1 MSDVA
6 RRWLLTV
13 ALVAVAA
20 VWGSTFVV
28 VRDAIA
34 SYPVYSFL
42 GLRFAIACVAFVALF
57 PSTLRRF
64 DRPTVM
70 AGLTAGVFLTLGYV
84 FQTLGLARTS
94 PSKAAF
100 ITGMFVVLTPF
111 MQAVLLR
118 RMPRWTAWVGVACAV
133 VGLWLLS
140 GGTGAG
146 GWNTGDTLV
155 LVCALAYSAH
165 MIALGSIGRGHD
177 ARPLTLVQL
186 ATCAVVC
193 GVIGVSTE
201 RVGLP
206 ASGQVWFALVITG
219 VAGSAIAFAV
229 QTYAQKYLS
238 PTRTAL
244 ILIMEPAFGGL
255 FGWLLAHE
263 VLGLEGWA
271 GAVLILAG
279 MAVSEVLAVVASR
292 RGERR
297 ALEPSL
303 EGPPVPVIEH
313 SDLGAG
319 ADAAPQRGAWDDL

>member
-1 MSDVA
+1 VSDAA
-6 RRWLLTV
+6 RRWLVTL

-20 VWGSTFVV
+20 VWGSTFVLV
-28 VRDAIA
+28 KDAIA

-57 PSTLRRF
+57 PTTVRLFDRATLR
-64 DRPTVM
+64 
-70 AGLTAGVFLTLGYV
+70 AGLLAGVFLTLGYV
-84 FQTLGLARTS
+84 LQTLGLARTS

-100 ITGMFVVLTPF
+100 ITGMFVVITPF

-118 RMPRWTAWVGVACAV
+118 RVPRWTAWVGVGCSV
-133 VGLWLLS
+133 IGLWLLS
-140 GGTGAG
+140 GGAGSG

-155 LVCALAYSAH
+155 LGCAVAYSAH
-165 MIALGSIGRGHD
+165 MIVLGSMASDLD
-177 ARPLTLVQL
+177 ARPVTLVQL

-193 GVIGVSTE
+193 GCVGAFTE
-201 RVGLP
+201 RPGLP
-206 ASGQVWFALVITG
+206 ASADVWIALLVTG
-219 VAGSAIAFAV
+219 VVASAIAFAV
-229 QTYAQKYLS
+229 QTYAQKHLS

-271 GAVLILAG
+271 GAGLILAG
-279 MAVSEVLAVVASR
+279 MAVSELLAVVTSR

-297 ALEPSL
+297 AMEPSL

-313 SDLGAG
+313 GDTASVDGSAPREGIWTDL
-319 ADAAPQRGAWDDL
+319 

>member
-1 MSDVA
+1 MSA
-6 RRWLLTV
+6 ATRRWLVTF

-28 VRDAIA
+28 VRDAIV

-42 GLRFAIACVAFVALF
+42 GLRFAIACVAFVVLF
-57 PSTLRRF
+57 PSTLWRF
-64 DRPTVM
+64 DRGTLT
-70 AGLTAGVFLTLGYV
+70 AGLIAGVFLTLGYV
-84 FQTLGLARTS
+84 LQTLGLARTS

-100 ITGMFVVLTPF
+100 ITGMFVVITPF

-118 RMPRWTAWVGVACAV
+118 RMPRWTAWFGVACAV
-133 VGLWLLS
+133 AGLWLLS
-140 GGTGAG
+140 GGSGTG
-146 GWNTGDTLV
+146 GWNLGDTLV
-155 LVCALAYSAH
+155 LGCAVAYSAH
-165 MIALGSIGRGHD
+165 MIVLGSIGRLHD

-193 GVIGVSTE
+193 GIVGISTE
-201 RVGLP
+201 GVGLP
-206 ASGQVWFALVITG
+206 STADVWVALVITG
-219 VAGSAIAFAV
+219 VAASAIAFAV

-263 VLGLEGWA
+263 VLGLQGWA
-271 GAVLILAG
+271 GAGLILAG
-279 MAVSEVLAVVASR
+279 MAASEVLAVVASR

-297 ALEPSL
+297 SMEPSL
-303 EGPPVPVIEH
+303 EGPPVPVIEPTPRSH
-313 SDLGAG
+313 RTAESSVDDSWSDL
-319 ADAAPQRGAWDDL
+319 

>member
-1 MSDVA
+1 VSGA
-6 RRWLLTV
+6 TRRWLVTL

-20 VWGSTFVV
+20 VWGSTFVLV
-28 VRDAIA
+28 KDAVA

-42 GLRFAIACVAFVALF
+42 GLRFAIACVAFVAMF
-57 PSTLRRF
+57 PSTMRRF
-64 DRPTVM
+64 DRATLR
-70 AGLTAGVFLTLGYV
+70 AGLFAGAFLTLGYV
-84 FQTLGLARTS
+84 LQTFGLAKTS

-100 ITGMFVVLTPF
+100 ITGMFVVITPF
-111 MQAVLLR
+111 MQAILLR
-118 RMPRWTAWVGVACAV
+118 RVPRWTSWMGVGCAV

-140 GGTGAG
+140 GGVGSG
-146 GWNTGDTLV
+146 GWNVGDTLV
-155 LVCALAYSAH
+155 LGCAVAYSAH
-165 MIALGSIGRGHD
+165 MIVLGSLGPGLD
-177 ARPLTLVQL
+177 ARPVTLVQL

-193 GVIGVSTE
+193 GLVGAFTE
-201 RVGLP
+201 RAGLP
-206 ASGQVWFALVITG
+206 TRVDVWIALLITG
-219 VAGSAIAFAV
+219 VAASAIAFAV

-271 GAVLILAG
+271 GAGLILAG
-279 MAVSEVLAVVASR
+279 MAVSEVLAVVGSR

-297 ALEPSL
+297 AMEPSI

-313 SDLGAG
+313 
-319 ADAAPQRGAWDDL
+319 ADADSVDGGGASKGAWGDL